1 MNPAFHHGQRAGY
14 VADGE
19 RRLPS
24 TKKPTKQC
32 SESSS
37 RAIEEN
43 LWVDHWALLPA
54 VFKSQDWGRGPKAN
68 WTVSRDIITW
78 RRNEETRCLQ
88 IGSQS
93 VKEKNTMTWQGCIS
107 RKIDSG
113 GWYLWFLNI
122 RTVTLNAGIW

>member
-37 RAIEEN
+37 RAIGEN
-43 LWVDHWALLPA
+43 LWVDQWALLPA
-54 VFKSQDWGRGPKAN
+54 VFKSQDWGRGPEAN
-68 WTVSRDIITW
+68 WAVSRDIITW
-78 RRNEETRCLQ
+78 RRNEEARCLQ

-93 VKEKNTMTWQGCIS
+93 VKEK
-107 RKIDSG
+107 K
-113 GWYLWFLNI
+113 L
-122 RTVTLNAGIW
+122 